1 MASRRPVAV
10 DLFCGAGGMSLGFEQ
25 AGFDV
30 LAAVDHDPVHLAVHS
45 YNFPLTAVVCS
56 DIEFTTTETIHS
68 AIRKGWASHA
78 RDGEWDGTID
88 CVFGGPSC
96 QGFSYIGLNNT
107 DDQRN
112 DLIFAFSRLV
122 ADLQPKSFVLENV
135 PGIMSPK
142 YRGALAKLMNGF
154 RRAGYK
160 VAEDRPLLLDAADHG
175 VPQWRKRVFLVGVLN
190 DTPLPVAPAPALS
203 GPTTRN
209 ALSGLPNVDGWQS
222 LRTTERLT
230 LTERGLAEL
239 RLKSSDYAQTLR
251 SPFMAE
257 YPRQWDERVITGA
270 GRTDHSTKVTH
281 RFQKLPHGGEDGPSR
296 FRRLDPKGKSFTLR
310 AGTGR
315 DHGSFTAPRPIHYA
329 YPRVVT
335 VREAARLHSYPDWFG
350 FHVTKWHAHR
360 QIGNSVPPRLAYA
373 VASSITKAL
382 GVNTAEPPT
391 TTLALG
397 DPTLLSMSL
406 VTAADHF
413 DYDRRLLPWDVR
425 RKDLTKSDVH

>member
-45 YNFPLTAVVCS
+45 YNFPLAAVVCS
-56 DIEFTTTETIHS
+56 DIEITSTETIHS

-112 DLIFAFSRLV
+112 DLIFAFARLV

-135 PGIMSPK
+135 PGILSPK
-142 YRGALAKLMNGF
+142 YRGALAKLIRQL
-154 RRAGYK
+154 RRAGYT
-160 VAEDRPLLLDAADHG
+160 VAEDSPLLLDAGDHG
-175 VPQWRKRVFLVGVLN
+175 VPQWRKRVFLIGMLGE
-190 DTPLPVAPAPALS
+190 TPLPMVPPS
-203 GPTTRN
+203 VKPGPTTRD
-209 ALSGLPNVDGWQS
+209 ALNGLPDVDGWQS
-222 LRTTERLT
+222 LLATERLT
-230 LTERGLAEL
+230 LTDRGLAEL
-239 RLKSSDYAQTLR
+239 RLKTSDYGETLR
-251 SPFMAE
+251 SQFMAE
-257 YPRQWDERVITGA
+257 YPRQWDERIITGA
-270 GRTDHSTKVTH
+270 GRTEHSTKVTQ
-281 RFQKLPHGGEDGPSR
+281 RFHKLPHGGEDGPSR

-360 QIGNSVPPRLAYA
+360 QIGNSVPPRLAHS
-373 VASSITKAL
+373 VAGSVRNAL
-382 GVNTAEPPT
+382 GAEPMTPVCEPLT
-391 TTLALG
+391 MGQGNLLA
-397 DPTLLSMSL
+397 MSL
-406 VTAADHF
+406 TEAADHF
-413 DYDRRLLPWDVR
+413 NYDQRLLPYDVR
-425 RKDLTKSDVH
+425 RRFSHDAAK